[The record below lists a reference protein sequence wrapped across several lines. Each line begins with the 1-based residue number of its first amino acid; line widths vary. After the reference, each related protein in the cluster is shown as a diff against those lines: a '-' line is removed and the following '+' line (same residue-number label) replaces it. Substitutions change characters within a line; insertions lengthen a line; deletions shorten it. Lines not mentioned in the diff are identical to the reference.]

1 MEQIFKVFYD
11 EKMTIGEKIE
21 VFEGLKIFLCHHYA
35 MNGVADNLIDKLIEI
50 LIRQSKE

>member
-11 EKMTIGEKIE
+11 EKMTIGEKIG
-21 VFEGLKIFLCHHYA
+21 VFEGLKIFLCNHHA
-35 MNGVADNLIDKLIEI
+35 MSNVADDLIDKLIEI